1 MSVLRSLTRLSATKP
16 CHDGETATGAT
27 PTTTSVGADAPD
39 LDSRAGWQV
48 VWAVHALTAVTYG
61 SAYSFS
67 ATFPDLTREFHASRS
82 AVALVF
88 SLAAG
93 GFHLFGAVAGRLADR
108 VSTRL
113 MCLAGVLVMAVG
125 YLAASHAH
133 TLGMLYACYG
143 LGVGLGVGLL
153 YVPSMAAVQTWFA
166 VKRSAAAGIATAGLG
181 IGTVVAPMAV
191 GAALPALGW
200 RTCFVILGV
209 AILVMGVPAA
219 LVIRRHPS
227 ALHTATSGS
236 SRPLWPI
243 LRTTTF
249 AQFYLSVLLASI
261 CTFIPYVH
269 LVSAARDQGYSL
281 QVGTML
287 IALIGVGNIAGRFA
301 LGGIADRIGR
311 LRVLAWLTAV
321 LGCSF
326 LGWAASSALP
336 VLIGFSI
343 LFGLAYGGCVSLY
356 PAVTADLFGDNRI
369 GATLGALYTGVGLA
383 ALAGP
388 TLAGYLRDS
397 THSYAVPALIS
408 AAAAFIAA
416 ALTYHLDR
424 NASSALRPS
433 PRPQHTS
440 ARIEPTRRRDT

>member
-1 MSVLRSLTRLSATKP
+1 MTRD
-16 CHDGETATGAT
+16 DGETVPVAAPPRTSTG
-27 PTTTSVGADAPD
+27 VDAPAFD
-39 LDSRAGWQV
+39 GRAGWQV
-48 VWAVHALTAVTYG
+48 VWAVHALTAITYG

-67 ATFPDLTREFHASRS
+67 ATFPGLADEFHASRT
-82 AVALVF
+82 AIALVF

-113 MCLAGVLVMAVG
+113 MCLAGVAVMAAG
-125 YLAASHAH
+125 YLAAAHAY
-133 TLGMLYACYG
+133 TLGALYTCYG
-143 LGVGLGVGLL
+143 LGVGLGIGLL
-153 YVPSMAAVQTWFA
+153 YVPSMAAVQSWFT

-181 IGTVVAPMAV
+181 IGTVVAPIAV

-200 RTCFVILGV
+200 RTCFSILGV
-209 AILVMGVPAA
+209 AILAVGVPAA
-219 LVIRRHPS
+219 LLIRRHPS
-227 ALHTATSGS
+227 TLHTALSGAS
-236 SRPLWPI
+236 PRLWPI
-243 LRTTTF
+243 LRTATF

-269 LVSAARDQGYSL
+269 LVPAARDQGYTL

-326 LGWAASSALP
+326 LGWAASSTLP
-336 VLIGFSI
+336 VLIGFAMV
-343 LFGLAYGGCVSLY
+343 FGLAYGGCVSLY

-397 THSYAVPALIS
+397 THGYSASALVS
-408 AAAAFIAA
+408 AAAAFTAA
-416 ALTYHLDR
+416 ALTYRLYR
-424 NASSALRPS
+424 TTSSATRPHARTS
-433 PRPQHTS
+433 P
-440 ARIEPTRRRDT
+440 